1 MWKGVRESSKGSKK
15 KDEMK
20 NIMNIVERAS
30 NWDGEWEIE
39 WLKKLIVLYWSV
51 LKYFDYP

>member
-1 MWKGVRESSKGSKK
+1 MWKGVRESSKGSNK